1 MRFEVFMRFFLTLI
15 FLVITGAVLADPPM
29 KTIYSRSSTTK
40 FTWTWPYH
48 TVQTKTYF
56 QDIPSPAGSGYQ
68 IVDSGIYRT
77 PVDVSYYRFHNYHL
91 TYQNQW
97 GYFFPPGTRPV
108 KTSAGDLFVS
118 PQGYYM
124 QAK

>member
-15 FLVITGAVLADPPM
+15 FLMITGAVLADPPM

-48 TVQTKTYF
+48 TVQTKTYV
-56 QDIPSPAGSGYQ
+56 QDLPSPAGSGYQ
-68 IVDSGIYRT
+68 TVDSGIYRT
-77 PVDVSYYRFHNYHL
+77 PEDVSYYRFHNYHL

-108 KTSAGDLFVS
+108 RNYGAFLFVS